1 MIYSITILTFANIKI
16 IFYII
21 FQKSTEKGIQNGL
34 RIIISLPSRVK
45 QIKTKTAVAQM
56 HKMSVNIFFS
66 ILSLNF

>member
-16 IFYII
+16 IFNII
-21 FQKSTEKGIQNGL
+21 FQKLTEKGIQSGL

-56 HKMSVNIFFS
+56 SVNIFFS
-66 ILSLNF
+66 IQSLNF

>member
-16 IFYII
+16 IFYIT
-21 FQKSTEKGIQNGL
+21 FQKLTVKFQSGL

>member
-1 MIYSITILTFANIKI
+1 MIYSITIMTFANIKI

-56 HKMSVNIFFS
+56 SMNIFFS
-66 ILSLNF
+66 IPS

>member
-1 MIYSITILTFANIKI
+1 MIYSIIILTFANIKI

-21 FQKSTEKGIQNGL
+21 FQKLTEKGIKSGL

-56 HKMSVNIFFS
+56 SVNIFFS
-66 ILSLNF
+66 IQSLNF